1 MIKRSEMQKVA
12 SMYTNPRIGVL
23 GSHSALEIM
32 DGAKDEEFET
42 IVFCQK
48 GREIPYQR
56 FNRIADQI
64 KIVNKFKEMASS
76 ANQKLLRD
84 TDTLIV
90 PHRSLTAYLG
100 YDILENRL
108 KVPIFGNRKLFQAE
122 ERENKKNQYYLL
134 KKSGIKY
141 PKIFKNPKTI
151 NRPAIVKV
159 MEKNRNLER
168 EFFTVTSYADYKT
181 KSEEKIKK
189 GLIAKKDLEKAS
201 IEELAIGTYL
211 NFNYFHTPIS
221 DQVDFIGIERRLQ
234 TNIHDYNALP
244 AKQQLEMDI
253 ELQNIEVGHTPASIR
268 ESLLEKVFKM
278 GDKFVRAVKN
288 EYAPGIIGPFSLQ
301 SVITKDLEMIVYD
314 VSLRVPGN
322 PIVAT
327 TSPYT
332 KYQYGTTFG
341 VGRRIAMEI
350 KRALDTNYRLIL
362 SVLEK
367 IISIEMLYELLSSI
381 LSNIHIDIL
390 PVEDIGIIAFNS

>member
-1 MIKRSEMQKVA
+1 MQKIVNNY
-12 SMYTNPRIGVL
+12 SDLRIGVL
-23 GSHSALEIM
+23 GSHSALEVM
-32 DGAKDEEFET
+32 DGAKDENLNT
-42 IVFCQK
+42 VVFCQK
-48 GREIPYQR
+48 GRETPYQR
-56 FNRIADQI
+56 FGRIADEI
-64 KIVNKFKEMASS
+64 MILKKFKDIATIN
-76 ANQKLLRD
+76 NQKKLLD
-84 TDTLIV
+84 TNTLIV

-100 YDILENRL
+100 YDILENKL

-134 KKSGIKY
+134 KKAGVKY
-141 PKIFKNPKTI
+141 PKIFGNPKSI
-151 NRPAIVKV
+151 NKPAIVKV
-159 MEKNRNLER
+159 MEKNRKLER
-168 EFFTVTSYADYKT
+168 AFFTVTSYADYKE

-189 GLIAKKDLEKAS
+189 GIIARKDLEKAS

-211 NFNYFHTPIS
+211 NFNFFHTPIS

-253 ELQNIEVGHTPASIR
+253 PLQNIEVGHTPASIR
-268 ESLLEKVFKM
+268 ESLLEKVFQM
-278 GDKFVRAVKN
+278 GDKFVRAVKK
-288 EYAPGIIGPFSLQ
+288 EYSPGIIGPFSLQ

-341 VGRRIAMEI
+341 IGRRIAMEI
-350 KRALDTNYRLIL
+350 NKAIDEDRLSEI
-362 SVLEK
+362 VT
-367 IISIEMLYELLSSI
+367 
-381 LSNIHIDIL
+381 
-390 PVEDIGIIAFNS
+390 

>member
-1 MIKRSEMQKVA
+1 MIKRSEMQKIVNNY
-12 SMYTNPRIGVL
+12 SDLRIGVL
-23 GSHSALEIM
+23 GSHSALEVM
-32 DGAKDEEFET
+32 DGAKDENLNT
-42 IVFCQK
+42 VVFCQK
-48 GREIPYQR
+48 GRETPYQR
-56 FNRIADQI
+56 FGRIADEI
-64 KIVNKFKEMASS
+64 MILKKFKDIATIN
-76 ANQKLLRD
+76 NQKKLLD
-84 TDTLIV
+84 TNTLIV

-100 YDILENRL
+100 YNILENKL

-134 KKSGIKY
+134 KKAGVKY
-141 PKIFKNPKTI
+141 PRIFEKPKSI
-151 NRPAIVKV
+151 NKPAIVKV
-159 MEKNRNLER
+159 MEKNRKLER
-168 EFFTVTSYADYKT
+168 AFFTVTSYADYKE

-189 GLIAKKDLEKAS
+189 GIIARKDLEKAS

-211 NFNYFHTPIS
+211 NFNFFHTPIS

-253 ELQNIEVGHTPASIR
+253 PLQNIEVGHTPASIR

-278 GDKFVRAVKN
+278 GDKFVRAVKK
-288 EYAPGIIGPFSLQ
+288 EYSPGIIGPFSLQ

-341 VGRRIAMEI
+341 IGRRIAMEI
-350 KRALDTNYRLIL
+350 NKAIDEDRLSEI
-362 SVLEK
+362 VT
-367 IISIEMLYELLSSI
+367 
-381 LSNIHIDIL
+381 
-390 PVEDIGIIAFNS
+390 